1 MISWPSSAAYRIA
14 LANFAAYAVG
24 LVLLGAIVF
33 ATTHL
38 VFSRQLDGMVTDE
51 SQELQRSFA
60 NGGEQELA
68 KEIAARE
75 ASKSAR
81 KMGYAVFAPD
91 GRRLYG
97 SLQAPRPPTGH
108 HSIIFHELEIGRAHV

>member
-68 KEIAARE
+68 KEIAAR
-75 ASKSAR
+75 
-81 KMGYAVFAPD
+81 
-91 GRRLYG
+91 
-97 SLQAPRPPTGH
+97 
-108 HSIIFHELEIGRAHV
+108 